1 MVLGYEQPV
10 DIPVMSIY
18 DKDMMKMYLNALRE
32 DYNQGVKEQ
41 EEFNKLAADFTSP
54 IGKDNQRWYDITTKP
69 IVDFLNQNP
78 DAIRSVEGRSKIRQF
93 INSRPYGEMAN
104 MRQSAANAKLFDAA
118 RQKMIADGTYS
129 DDMAKFFNEDFSNWS
144 TAENGVWG
152 KVAPT
157 KYVGMEDAL
166 LPTIQMLQKS
176 YRLDEK
182 ASKNRPGYNVFNV
195 SEQQAREAINRNYV
209 DLMTIPAMKYHLAKS
224 GLTEDQFKDLLTKQA
239 LAQTP
244 EKLEADQWALLQA
257 KLAAEAAENAKNR
270 AHQRAMAKDKD
281 KEEKQPTPQLTD
293 KINQRTFEK
302 ISTVH
307 APQFVRYMEQRAAKA
322 TKPEEKKMFQGFA
335 DEWRKFNS
343 LNYQGK
349 VDFLNKYKYLNGDGT
364 LSDKYFTWYGMAN
377 GWSRGAG
384 ALTRRQSKEN
394 AAQYYNS
401 YLADVSGAE
410 ESQTLI
416 GAVTGTY
423 QKQKNG
429 YYGVSF
435 GGKVSYTPVRALQV
449 SGHDKMVKTATGHGP
464 SNSVEYK
471 FGDFLKKNHIHGNV
485 YDTTGLRAGRLSGNV
500 LEVSGMRISV
510 PISQV
515 KSFVKTAQSKG
526 YMLST
531 GKNAKN
537 ATAEEIYKDL
547 GVTFVTPEGHDV
559 TVRTAI
565 DGDEKKQSITTK
577 NSPLYYAVIDASATL
592 NADGTSLSALNDS
605 YNKMI
610 GGTGMG
616 GAEVSNSQVSAEA
629 FLDPNGNMFIG
640 GR

>member
-1 MVLGYEQPV
+1 MVLGYEKPV

-18 DKDMMKMYLNALRE
+18 DKDMMKTYLGALQR
-32 DYNQGVKEQ
+32 DYEQGLQ
-41 EEFNKLAADFTSP
+41 DMRQANTDAANFSSPIAADNEDWYNITSRP
-54 IGKDNQRWYDITTKP
+54 IKE
-69 IVDFLNQNP
+69 FLDKNP
-78 DAIRSVEGRSKIRQF
+78 NAIRSVEGRAWIRNF
-93 INSRPYGEMAN
+93 INSRPYGDMAKL
-104 MRQSAANAKLFDAA
+104 RQSAENAKTFNAA
-118 RQKMIADGTYS
+118 VNKMRQDGTYS
-129 DDMAKFFNEDFSNWS
+129 EELSKFFGEGYDGWRTLGDNG
-144 TAENGVWG
+144 NGVFNTM
-152 KVAPT
+152 APT
-157 KYVGMEDAL
+157 KYVGMEEAL

-176 YRLDEK
+176 YRLDEE
-182 ASKNRPGYNVFNV
+182 ASKKRPGYNVFNV
-195 SEQQAREAINRNYV
+195 SEKQAREAINRNYV
-209 DLMTIPAMKYHLAKS
+209 DLMRIPAMKYHLAKS

-244 EKLEADQWALLQA
+244 EKLEADQWAMLQA
-257 KLAAEAAENAKNR
+257 NLAAKAAENAKDR
-270 AHQRAMAKDKD
+270 AHQRAMAKDK
-281 KEEKQPTPQLTD
+281 EEKPTPQLTD

-322 TKPEEKKMFQGFA
+322 TTPEEKKMFQGYA
-335 DEWRKFNS
+335 DEWRRFNS
-343 LNYQGK
+343 LNNQGK
-349 VDFLNKYKYLNGDGT
+349 IDFLNKYKYLNSDGT
-364 LSDKYFTWYGMAN
+364 LSDKYFTWYGMTN

-384 ALTRRQSKEN
+384 ALTRKQSKEN

-449 SGHDKMVKTATGHGP
+449 SGHDKMVKSATGHGP

-515 KSFVKTAQSKG
+515 KSFVKTAQNKG

-537 ATAEEIYKDL
+537 ATAEEIYQDL
-547 GVTFVTPEGHDV
+547 GITFVTPEGHDV
-559 TVRTAI
+559 TTRTAI
-565 DGDEKKQSITTK
+565 DGDEKKQSVTTK
-577 NSPLYYAVIDASATL
+577 SSPLYYAVIDASATL

-616 GAEVSNSQVSAEA
+616 RAEVSNSQISAEA
-629 FLDPNGNMFIG
+629 FLDPDSNKFIG
-640 GR
+640 W